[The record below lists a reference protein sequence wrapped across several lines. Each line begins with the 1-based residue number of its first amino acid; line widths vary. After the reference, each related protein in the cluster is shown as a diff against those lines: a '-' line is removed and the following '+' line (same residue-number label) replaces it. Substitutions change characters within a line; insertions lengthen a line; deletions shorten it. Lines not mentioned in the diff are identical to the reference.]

1 VIAVAL
7 GLGSSLLWGLADF
20 AGGVQARRAP
30 LAAVVLVS
38 QATGLV
44 ALVVVV
50 AVRGVGPPSVDD
62 LWPAALAGAA
72 GAAALGAFYHG
83 LAIGQMSIVAPISA
97 TGATI
102 PVAVGVAGG
111 DRPSGLQAAGVA
123 LAVAGVVLASRQVDE
138 GDPGSA
144 ARARRSV
151 AAALVAAVG
160 FGTFFVGM
168 SKAAHHDVYWA
179 LLTGRAAAVVVAAAA
194 VAVARPAVAVPRG
207 RLAGLAAVGALDVS
221 ANALYAYGST
231 RGLLS
236 IVAVLGSLYPVVT
249 VLLARAVL
257 HERVR
262 PIQDAGVLA
271 ALAGVALIA
280 GG

>member
-1 VIAVAL
+1 
-7 GLGSSLLWGLADF
+7 
-20 AGGVQARRAP
+20 VQARRSP

-50 AVRGVGPPSVDD
+50 GVRGVGPPPVADV
-62 LWPAALAGAA
+62 WPAALAGAA

-97 TGATI
+97 TGAAI

-123 LAVAGVVLASRQVDE
+123 LAVAGVVLASRQPAEDD
-138 GDPGSA
+138 GGAP

-151 AAALVAAVG
+151 AAALLAAVG
-160 FGTFFVGM
+160 FGTFFAGM
-168 SKAAHHDVYWA
+168 ARAADADVYWA
-179 LLTGRAAAVVVAAAA
+179 LLTGRAAAVGVTALAVAA
-194 VAVARPAVAVPRG
+194 VRPPFAVPRA
-207 RLAGLAAVGALDVS
+207 RLPGLAAIGALDVS

-271 ALAGVALIA
+271 ALLGVALIA

>member
-1 VIAVAL
+1 
-7 GLGSSLLWGLADF
+7 
-20 AGGVQARRAP
+20 
-30 LAAVVLVS
+30 VVLVS
-38 QATGLV
+38 QAAGLA
-44 ALVVVV
+44 ALTVVV
-50 AVRGVGPPSVDD
+50 AVRGVGPPPVGE

-83 LAIGQMSIVAPISA
+83 LAIGTMSIVAPISA
-97 TGATI
+97 TGAAI
-102 PVAVGVAGG
+102 PVAVGVATG

-123 LAVAGVVLASRQVDE
+123 LAVAGVVLASREPDA
-138 GDPGSA
+138 DDAHRA

-151 AAALVAAVG
+151 ALALVAAAG

-168 SKAAHHDVYWA
+168 ARAADADVFWA
-179 LLTGRAAAVVVAAAA
+179 LLVARAASVTLGA
-194 VAVARPAVAVPRG
+194 VAVAALRLRLAVPRE
-207 RLAGLAAVGALDVS
+207 RLPALASIGALDVS
-221 ANALYAYGST
+221 ANALYAWGST
-231 RGLLS
+231 QGLLS

-271 ALAGVALIA
+271 ALLGVALIA